1 MSTSP
6 ESRPPSGG
14 RTDSTGSTGNT
25 DSSVR
30 TVACVNCGRTNRV
43 PAAAEGS
50 PRCGNCRAPLPWIA
64 EAGDADFGEVAE
76 QADLPVLV
84 DLWAT
89 WCGPCRMVSPA
100 LEQVAEDLA
109 GRIKL
114 VKVDIDKSPALAQR
128 FEVQAVPTLLILDHG
143 RLVARETGAAPATRL
158 RQWVDEFLSAP
169 HGSADSAARRP

>member
-6 ESRPPSGG
+6 QGRPDRGG
-14 RTDSTGSTGNT
+14 RGDTAET
-25 DSSVR
+25 SVW
-30 TVACVNCGRTNRV
+30 TVACASCGRTNRV
-43 PAAAEGS
+43 PAAAQGS

-76 QADLPVLV
+76 QASLPVLV

-100 LEQVAEDLA
+100 LERVAKDLA

-114 VKVDIDKSPALAQR
+114 VKVDVDKSPALARR
-128 FEVQAVPTLLILDHG
+128 FKVQAVPTLLILDHG
-143 RLVARETGAAPATRL
+143 RPIARQSGAAPANAL
-158 RQWVDEFLSAP
+158 RQWVDESLSAS
-169 HGSADSAARRP
+169 HGPADPATRRPR

>member
-1 MSTSP
+1 MSTSQ
-6 ESRPPSGG
+6 EGRDDRPARDG
-14 RTDSTGSTGNT
+14 TTGAQAR
-25 DSSVR
+25 VR
-30 TVACVNCGRTNRV
+30 TVVCANCGRTNRV
-43 PAAAEGS
+43 PAAAGGR

-76 QADLPVLV
+76 QASLPVLV

-114 VKVDIDKSPALAQR
+114 VKVDIDTSPALARR

-143 RLVARETGAAPATRL
+143 RPVARQTGAAPANAL
-158 RQWVDEFLSAP
+158 RQWVNESLSTSP
-169 HGSADSAARRP
+169 GPADPATRRP

>member
-1 MSTSP
+1 MTTSP
-6 ESRPPSGG
+6 EG
-14 RTDSTGSTGNT
+14 RAARRGRDGSTDGAGA
-25 DSSVR
+25 SLP
-30 TVACVNCGRTNRV
+30 TVACANCGRTNRV

-76 QADLPVLV
+76 QASLPVLV

-100 LEQVAEDLA
+100 LEQVAKDLA

-114 VKVDIDKSPALAQR
+114 VKVDIDKSPALARR

-143 RLVARETGAAPATRL
+143 RPVARQTGAAPANAL
-158 RQWVDEFLSAP
+158 RRWVGESLSAP
-169 HGSADSAARRP
+169 RGPADSTSGRPR

>member
-6 ESRPPSGG
+6 EAV
-14 RTDSTGSTGNT
+14 TCT
-25 DSSVR
+25 
-30 TVACVNCGRTNRV
+30 NCGRTNRV

-64 EAGDADFGEVAE
+64 AAGDADFAKVAE
-76 QADLPVLV
+76 QASLPVLV

-100 LEQVAEDLA
+100 LEQVAKDLA

-143 RLVARETGAAPATRL
+143 RTLARQAGAAPAPAL
-158 RQWVDEFLSAP
+158 RQWVEASLSTPQAP
-169 HGSADSAARRP
+169 ADHPSGRP

>member
-6 ESRPPSGG
+6 EGRADRGG
-14 RTDSTGSTGNT
+14 RDDSTAGAET
-25 DSSVR
+25 SVR

-64 EAGDADFGEVAE
+64 AAGDADFGEVAE
-76 QADLPVLV
+76 QSSLPVLV

-100 LEQVAEDLA
+100 LEQVAKDLA

-114 VKVDIDKSPALAQR
+114 VKVDIDKSPVLARR
-128 FEVQAVPTLLILDHG
+128 FEVQAVPTLLVLDHG
-143 RLVARETGAAPATRL
+143 RPVARQTGAAPAPVL
-158 RQWVDEFLSAP
+158 RQWVDESLSAP
-169 HGSADSAARRP
+169 HGPADPASRRP